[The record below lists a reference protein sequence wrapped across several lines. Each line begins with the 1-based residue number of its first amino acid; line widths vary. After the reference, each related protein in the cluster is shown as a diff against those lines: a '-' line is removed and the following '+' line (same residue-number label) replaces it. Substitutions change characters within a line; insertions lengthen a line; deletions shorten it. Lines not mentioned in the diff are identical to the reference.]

1 MGNFVLASRDMKKRA
16 HLRKD
21 PRDFTGG
28 AIMGLPG
35 RPGTTGDKDID
46 EQIKVLVEGCC
57 SAAVSPLVREM
68 MVTALKMGRDG
79 IGQGDMKLYSRALKE
94 MRRASLVFGPYED
107 ERKLSIFG
115 SARTQPDEPEFRA
128 AVAFAGKM
136 REAGFMSITGAGP
149 GIMEAA
155 QEGSGRDGSFGLNIK
170 LPFEQGANPT
180 ILGDEKLIHFNYF
193 FTRKLAFVKESD
205 AIAAFPGGFG
215 TMDELFEVMTL
226 IQTGKAQVVPI
237 VLIDAKGG
245 TYWKTW
251 FRFVQDHLLRLGL
264 ISEDDFH
271 LFKVTDDLDEAVEE
285 IAAGHDVVLI
295 TKGDLFHQEAKVR
308 QSGLAQLFPRI
319 EIVSEKDPQTYARVL
334 EEFDLAPKQF
344 LMIGNSLRSDV
355 APVLA
360 LGGWAVHMP
369 YHLTWEH
376 EREADLGD
384 HAWRMREVAEPAGL
398 PAAVREI
405 AAAAGTAAA

>member
-1 MGNFVLASRDMKKRA
+1 MTKRA

-28 AIMGLPG
+28 GIVGLPAQA
-35 RPGTTGDKDID
+35 GTTGNQVID
-46 EQIKVLVEGCC
+46 DRIQALVDDWSCGR
-57 SAAVSPLVREM
+57 SNVQVREM
-68 MVTALKMGRDG
+68 IVTALKMGQDCLG
-79 IGQGDMKLYSRALKE
+79 TGDMKLYSRALKE
-94 MRRASLVFGPYED
+94 MRRASLVFGPYEA

-115 SARTQPDEPEFRA
+115 SARTKPDEPEFKA
-128 AVAFAGKM
+128 TVAFAKKM
-136 REAGFMSITGAGP
+136 REAGFMAITGAGP

-155 QEGSGRDGSFGLNIK
+155 QEGSGRDNSFGLNIK
-170 LPFEQGANPT
+170 LPFEQGANPH
-180 ILGDEKLIHFNYF
+180 IESDEKLINFNYF

-251 FRFVQDHLLRLGL
+251 FRFVKDHLFRLGL

-285 IAAGHDVVLI
+285 ISGFYRNFHSYRYVGKKLVMRLQKPITPDLLGQLNTEFLDLI
-295 TKGDLFHQEAKVR
+295 EEGAFHTSEA
-308 QSGLAQLFPRI
+308 LPD
-319 EIVSEKDPQTYARVL
+319 EKDEPHLKELPRLLFTKQKGQAGRFRQMIDFINRV
-334 EEFDLAPKQF
+334 
-344 LMIGNSLRSDV
+344 
-355 APVLA
+355 
-360 LGGWAVHMP
+360 
-369 YHLTWEH
+369 
-376 EREADLGD
+376 
-384 HAWRMREVAEPAGL
+384 
-398 PAAVREI
+398 
-405 AAAAGTAAA
+405 

>member
-1 MGNFVLASRDMKKRA
+1 MSKFA

-28 AIMGLPG
+28 AVSGLPG
-35 RPGTTGDKDID
+35 IPGTTGDDLFD
-46 EQIKVLVEGCC
+46 ERIKNLVDDWSCGP
-57 SAAVSPLVREM
+57 ANHHVREM
-68 MVTALKMGRDG
+68 IMTALKMGRDCLSV
-79 IGQGDMKLYSRALKE
+79 GDMKLYSRSLKE
-94 MRRASLVFGPYED
+94 MRRASLVFGPYET

-115 SARTQPDEPEFRA
+115 SARTKPSEPEFKA
-128 AVAFAGKM
+128 AVAFARKM
-136 REAGFMSITGAGP
+136 REAGFMTITGAGP

-155 QEGSGRDGSFGLNIK
+155 QEGAGRDGSFGLNIK

-180 ILGDEKLIHFNYF
+180 IQGDEKLINFNYF

-251 FRFVQDHLLRLGL
+251 FRFVKDHLHRLGL

-285 IAAGHDVVLI
+285 IANFYRNFHSYRYVGKRLVMRLQRPVTPELLGHLNSEFLDLI
-295 TKGDLFHQEAKVR
+295 EEGAYHTSGPLLQEEDEPHLQDLPRLICSKKR
-308 QSGLAQLFPRI
+308 GLAGRFRQLI
-319 EIVSEKDPQTYARVL
+319 DCV
-334 EEFDLAPKQF
+334 
-344 LMIGNSLRSDV
+344 N
-355 APVLA
+355 
-360 LGGWAVHMP
+360 
-369 YHLTWEH
+369 EH
-376 EREADLGD
+376 
-384 HAWRMREVAEPAGL
+384 
-398 PAAVREI
+398 
-405 AAAAGTAAA
+405 